1 MNRRIL
7 LLAVALA
14 ICLTASGCRMQ
25 KEDASS
31 SAQAVVSQQAVSQ
44 PSQPP
49 ESEPEP
55 ESVGSSSLPESSS
68 TQYADVYPH
77 DGRWAEELAELRH
90 GLSLTNPESPVY
102 GRMNNGFVGIQTE
115 VYEEGNVRMKY
126 PVLSDNRYIPDKPPS
141 AKADPDYFGYYPIL
155 RELLKSRPMI
165 FLQQY
170 DLQSEGTSLDMT
182 YEVIRFTPSGLTVH
196 YFGTYTSEERERI
209 PVHFIVGYDC
219 DSGMSDSTDKYSYV
233 SNLAYIPE
241 YMVGGYP
248 YTVVS
253 EDPSKQQA
261 AEAYIKS
268 MDVWELTDLLGP
280 IHNPEGWNTLCD
292 IDKGEFPDGYY
303 YRQDDK
309 LITLL
314 QVPEEYGYWITI
326 TIAIDDMANSD
337 LPFGIERNPNWRGN
351 LSSSSN

>member
-1 MNRRIL
+1 MNRRIRL
-7 LLAVALA
+7 MAIALA
-14 ICLTASGCRMQ
+14 ICLAASGCRSQ
-25 KEDASS
+25 KEDPSS
-31 SAQAVVSQQAVSQ
+31 SQAMASEQTVSQ
-44 PSQPP
+44 PSQPT
-49 ESEPEP
+49 EPEP
-55 ESVGSSSLPESSS
+55 EPEPQVSSSLPESSS

-115 VYEEGNVRMKY
+115 VYEEGNVRMEY
-126 PVLSDNRYIPDKPPS
+126 PVLSDNRYIPEKATT
-141 AKADPDYFGYYPIL
+141 AKLDPDYFGYYPTM
-155 RELLKSRPMI
+155 RELLKSRPML

-170 DLQSEGTSLDMT
+170 DLETEETSLDMT

-196 YFGTYTSEERERI
+196 YFGTYTSAEGEKI

-233 SNLAYIPE
+233 SSLANIPE
-241 YMVGGYP
+241 YMVQGYP

-253 EDPSKQQA
+253 DDPSKQQA
-261 AEAYIKS
+261 AEEYIKS

-280 IHNPEGWNTLCD
+280 IHEPSLWNEVCD
-292 IDKGEFPDGYY
+292 IDKGEFPNGYFY
-303 YRQDDK
+303 KQDDK

-314 QVPEEYGYWITI
+314 KVSEEYGYWITI
-326 TIAIDDMANSD
+326 TIEIEDMANSG
-337 LPFGIERNPNWRGN
+337 LFLSIEINPNWRGN
-351 LSSSSN
+351 SSSSSN